1 MKIRLFDNDNKIF
14 EYIDLSD
21 LEKSLEVLNSYKD
34 YFSSDYL
41 HEDYYDGKDVEED
54 IYRLPTLN
62 RFYIN
67 KDNVDYYVGDKVL
80 VNGNTQYET
89 ELIYDKLSGKI
100 TFKEIH
106 FHVSK
111 YVSPHDLIIRKT
123 ETIYDKYLRK

>member
-1 MKIRLFDNDNKIF
+1 MKARLFDNDNKIF

-21 LEKSLEVLNSYKD
+21 LKQSLEVLNSYEN

-54 IYRLPTLN
+54 IYKLPTFN
-62 RFYIN
+62 RFYVTKN
-67 KDNVDYYVGDKVL
+67 KVDLYVGDKVL

-89 ELIYDKLSGKI
+89 ELIYDKLSGKT

-106 FHVSK
+106 FHVFKHISL
-111 YVSPHDLIIRKT
+111 HDLIIKKT
-123 ETIYDKYLRK
+123 GTIYDKYLKK